1 MPFGLDRPVSLAW
14 VLLDKSNPILA
25 PLLEGLTTEMVKD
38 KGRLYSSNMSQRQM
52 PSKTWLR

>member
-1 MPFGLDRPVSLAW
+1 MPFVLDSPLSLAW
-14 VLLDKSNPILA
+14 VLLDKSNPTLD
-25 PLLEGLTTEMVKD
+25 PLLEGLTTEMLKD

>member
-1 MPFGLDRPVSLAW
+1 MPFVLDSHVSLAW
-14 VLLDKSNPILA
+14 VLLKKSNPTLA

-38 KGRLYSSNMSQRQM
+38 KGGLYSSNMSQRQM